1 MKTISRVILSAIFL
15 VLTGLLIAAAVYA
28 PELVFSVYPQI
39 SRKVISVLAAVT
51 SPLPFAVWE
60 VLVVLVVLW
69 ALELVI
75 KSICLKI
82 QFIQ

>member
-39 SRKVISVLAAVT
+39 SAR
-51 SPLPFAVWE
+51 
-60 VLVVLVVLW
+60 
-69 ALELVI
+69 
-75 KSICLKI
+75 
-82 QFIQ
+82 